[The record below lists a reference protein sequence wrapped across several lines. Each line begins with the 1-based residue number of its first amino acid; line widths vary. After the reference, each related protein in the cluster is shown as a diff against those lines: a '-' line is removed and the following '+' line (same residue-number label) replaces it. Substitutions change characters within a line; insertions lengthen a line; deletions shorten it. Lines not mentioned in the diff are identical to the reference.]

1 MEVTILQLEVQ
12 TQKLTRGSTLIGGP
26 IVLKINVDE
35 DDDDDDEVEGRS
47 IS

>member
-12 TQKLTRGSTLIGGP
+12 TQKLTRGLTLIGGP
-26 IVLKINVDE
+26 MMFYEDE
-35 DDDDDDEVEGRS
+35 DDDEEVEGRS